1 MREHFCKRVK
11 ELRLENKLTQ
21 RQIAEKLHIAHVS
34 YLHWEQGKTEPS
46 INSICELCKIFEV
59 SADYLLGLE
68 DEDGRKLYFDDK
80 K

>member
-1 MREHFCKRVK
+1 MREQFCKRIK

-34 YLHWEQGKTEPS
+34 YLHWEHGKTEPS

-68 DEDGRKLYFDDK
+68 DEDGRKLY
-80 K
+80 